1 MDILNNAISKGASG
15 ADIDKY
21 IGLIDRQRAVDAET
35 AFVAA
40 MVQFKKA
47 LPEIYRNATGDTL
60 VDGKPVEWDYATL
73 DRVCDRL
80 VPALSEL
87 GIVHNYRTDQSTDGM
102 IRVTAVL
109 THLQGHRWEAALQAP
124 PDTTNDKTP
133 TQAIQST
140 ITSLERYTLL
150 AVCGVAVKQQRD
162 GVVDGKKSAAPTELL
177 SAAIEA
183 TNGGHGE
190 FGKFW
195 KARTPAERRALENDL
210 AQLEQRASMA
220 EAARP

>member
-1 MDILNNAISKGASG
+1 MDILNNAIEKGLTGTDLENVA
-15 ADIDKY
+15 A
-21 IGLIDRQRAVDAET
+21 LVERQRALDAEN
-35 AFVAA
+35 AFIAA

-47 LPEIYRNATGDTL
+47 LPDIYRNATGDTL

-73 DRVCDRL
+73 DRICERL

-102 IRVTAVL
+102 IQVTAVL
-109 THLQGHRWEAALQAP
+109 THLYGHRWEASLKAP
-124 PDTTNDKTP
+124 PDTTNEKTP

-162 GVVDGKKSAAPTELL
+162 AMYLDDQKSIPDALLDVAIAA
-177 SAAIEA
+177 ADQ
-183 TNGGHGE
+183 GHAV
-190 FGKFW
+190 FGPYW
-195 KARTPAERRALENDL
+195 KALSDADRKTLGPILAMLERRADGADGVN
-210 AQLEQRASMA
+210 
-220 EAARP
+220 